1 MIDLNELERLANEAT
16 PGPWITN
23 VFGTQVLTGDEWGV
37 VCIMRD
43 YAGSFVKWEDG
54 KTSKAL
60 DSNGKFIAAFN
71 PFAAQELIRRLRE
84 AEHGR

>member
-1 MIDLNELERLANEAT
+1 MIDLDELERLANEAT

-43 YAGSFVKWEDG
+43 YAGSFVK
-54 KTSKAL
+54 
-60 DSNGKFIAAFN
+60 
-71 PFAAQELIRRLRE
+71 
-84 AEHGR
+84 